1 VSIRFHSMRKGFG
14 VRDMI
19 GTAQNAFGQ
28 TGLNITNSGDGFL
41 IGGDGAATVLCHAMA
56 ISDTECHVIVV
67 ATAENDQATQ
77 VTERVAAILK
87 GASHL

>member
-1 VSIRFHSMRKGFG
+1 VFVRFHSMRKDFG

-28 TGLNITNSGDGFL
+28 TGLNIVSSGDGFL

-56 ISDTECHVIVV
+56 ISDGECHVIVV
-67 ATAENDQATQ
+67 AAAENDQATE

-87 GASHL
+87 GAAHL